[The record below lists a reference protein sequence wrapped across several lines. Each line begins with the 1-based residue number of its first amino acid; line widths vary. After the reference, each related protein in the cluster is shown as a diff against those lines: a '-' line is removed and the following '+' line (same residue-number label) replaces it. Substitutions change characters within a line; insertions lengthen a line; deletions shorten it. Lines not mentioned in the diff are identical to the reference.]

1 MHRTYIGI
9 GTRFLLNERVFEIIE
24 KLDGERYKAKDMT
37 FGNVAETFSRSQLL
51 SLLENGSLRFS
62 VEGKNTSGDLVKD
75 YAFEDFQMLPEDV
88 KNDALKRYE
97 CIEPLLD
104 LKVTSLN
111 KYIEELVNALKAKG
125 CKVSKSSLYRW
136 YKAYMESNQDIRA
149 LVSSTHKCG
158 SSTPKINMEVDIIVD
173 QVIQEFYLKK
183 EVTTLKATYEL
194 IYYRID
200 EKNKQRPI
208 DQQLIHPSLSTVRRR
223 VLKLEDF
230 EVAKSRKGRK
240 YAHDKFGPVHAVEKL
255 SYPLQRVEVDHTK
268 LDLCVVDENHRV
280 ALGRPW
286 LTMILDV
293 YTRYPLGFYLGF
305 EPPSF
310 TSVMLALKHAINPK
324 SYVKEIFPNVENEWL
339 AYGIPEMLVMD
350 NGKEFRSK
358 NLDQVCIEL
367 GIKKKYCPVKVP
379 WYKGT
384 VERYFRTINQELIHQ
399 TPGTTFSN
407 VLQKGEYNP
416 KKNAIISFRTLEEIL
431 HIWVIDYYAKDMHE
445 GLKGIPAEMWKT
457 AYEHAP
463 SPAVPSTK
471 LEWKKSLMKTES
483 ASIQRHGIR
492 FQNLFYQAHD
502 LKIIASGLKKNSLPN
517 KVMFKYDPTDMSR
530 IYVYDQVM
538 NHYVEAP
545 CTDQEYSNGL
555 NEYMHKEVSAE
566 TRKESGKVNKS
577 ALARTR
583 AKIQEKIKE
592 EKNLSLKESQKN
604 QRLKG
609 TGSNQLMEKS
619 ETMPVEINKAKENAV
634 QTIPEMFEKKSKPKE
649 NNDHPPNE
657 TQQTLQDM
665 LDEIDYSDWD

>member
-1 MHRTYIGI
+1 VHRTYIGI
-9 GTRFLLNERVFEIIE
+9 GTRFLLNERVFEITE
-24 KLDGERYKAKDMT
+24 LLDGERYKAKDLT
-37 FGNVAETFSRSQLL
+37 FGNVAETFSRNQLL
-51 SLLENGSLRFS
+51 SLLENGSLRFN

-75 YAFEDFQMLPEDV
+75 HAFEDFQMLPEDV
-88 KNDALKRYE
+88 KNEALKRYE

-104 LKVTSLN
+104 LKASLN
-111 KYIEELVNALKAKG
+111 KYIKELVGTLKAKG
-125 CKVSKSSLYRW
+125 YEVSKSSLYRW

-158 SSTPKINMEVDIIVD
+158 SSTPKINKEVDIIVD
-173 QVIQEFYLKK
+173 QVIQDFYLKK
-183 EVTTLKATYEL
+183 EVTTLKATHEL
-194 IYYRID
+194 IYNRID
-200 EKNKQRPI
+200 EKNKERPT

-223 VLKLEDF
+223 VLELEDF
-230 EVAKSRKGRK
+230 EVAKARKGRK
-240 YAHDKFGPVHAVEKL
+240 FAHDKFGQVHAVEKL
-255 SYPLQRVEVDHTK
+255 SYPLQRVEVDHTR
-268 LDLCVVDENHRV
+268 LDLCVVDEDHRF
-280 ALGRPW
+280 AIGRPW

-324 SYVKEIFPNVENEWL
+324 TYVKEKFPSVENEWL

-367 GIKKKYCPVKVP
+367 GIRKKYCPVKVP

-407 VLQKGEYNP
+407 VLQKGEYDP
-416 KKNAIISFRTLEEIL
+416 KKNAIISFRSLEEIL
-431 HIWVIDYYAKDMHE
+431 HIWVIDYYAQDMHE

-457 AYEHAP
+457 AYEYAP
-463 SPAVPSTK
+463 SPAVPSSK
-471 LEWKKSLMKTES
+471 LEWKLSLMKTES

-502 LKIIASGLKKNSLPN
+502 LKTITSGLKKNSLPN

-530 IYVYDQVM
+530 IYVYDQVKK
-538 NHYVEAP
+538 HYVEAP
-545 CTDQEYSNGL
+545 CTDQEYSYGL
-555 NEYMHKEVSAE
+555 SEYMHKEVSAE

-583 AKIQEKIKE
+583 AKLQERIKE
-592 EKNLSLKESQKN
+592 QKNLSLKEMQKI

-609 TGSNQLMEKS
+609 TGSNQLME
-619 ETMPVEINKAKENAV
+619 ETETKPAEVKEVEKTVE
-634 QTIPEMFEKKSKPKE
+634 TIPEIFETKGKPKE
-649 NNDHPPNE
+649 KKDLTVIEIKPS
-657 TQQTLQDM
+657 LQDM